1 MIPIRVKELAGAIH
15 SCRVPSRRFI
25 VVFRFYCDESHDNP
39 KVKKSEP
46 KSYVVGGLFGDER
59 TFDEKV
65 EPRWLAKNRRAKVAR
80 YHAAHLNARTWEY
93 EGWKPE
99 QALRY
104 SKRILAVLKDQ
115 NHKLHGFGCGM
126 HVDEYRR
133 IINQDGQRKMGH
145 PYLVCFKSVIAMV
158 AQQMDYARY
167 RREDTFAVIL
177 DQNKD
182 RVDGRRLDAEAV
194 RIFYEMKDNPKC
206 SYRHRLESCTPEDS
220 EKLICLQ
227 PADFV
232 AYELFRLMHGKRNGA
247 QEMRAALDSMLGST
261 GFMFE
266 MFGEESLMRLKGDI
280 EKTVCGPN
288 ELVVIPK
295 YTPRETNG

>member
-1 MIPIRVKELAGAIH
+1 VI
-15 SCRVPSRRFI
+15 
-25 VVFRFYCDESHDNP
+25 FRFYCDESHDNP
-39 KVKKSEP
+39 RVKKTEP
-46 KSYVVGGLFGDER
+46 KSYVVGGLFGDAR

-80 YHAAHLNARTWEY
+80 YHAAHLNARTREY
-93 EGWKPE
+93 EGWNPE

-115 NHKLHGFGCGM
+115 NHKLHGFACGM

-133 IINQDGQRKMGH
+133 IISKDGQRKMGH

-158 AQQMDYARY
+158 AEQMDYGRF
-167 RREDTFAVIL
+167 RREDTFAVII

-182 RVDGRRLDAEAV
+182 RVDGCRLDAEAV
-194 RIFYEMKDNPKC
+194 RLFYEMKDNPKC
-206 SYRHRLESCTPEDS
+206 SYRHRLESCTPENS

-247 QEMRAALDSMLGST
+247 QEMRAVLDSMLGTT

-266 MFGEESLMRLKGDI
+266 MFGEESLTRLKSEI
-280 EKTVCGPN
+280 EKTVCGLN